1 MSEHT
6 SSPHQFVSISWI
18 YCKHNA
24 CYREAGREQNSDST
38 CRRSHLSLISLNCT
52 NSCRLPRELPHS
64 YDEMGWCPQC
74 KIRLNDMPSISCWSR
89 HHHLQRYFH
98 LSTVAAEEVGLW
110 KIAKCLN
117 SAITHAGCNMYSPMN
132 ADWVNQQIMGWL
144 RDHTREWNTS
154 FWKDI
159 SGQEKG
165 LDLTN
170 EQFSIIP
177 WFSITCQV
185 GDNRIPVNDWNSAEY
200 IDWVK
205 VSLAVLARCLTAH
218 TDNSKF
224 IKSVINSIFIASYH
238 SHSETMLQKL
248 QDALS
253 GINSIIHLIL
263 TYFMSHSMSKIP
275 EIHSLVH
282 YTK

>member
-1 MSEHT
+1 
-6 SSPHQFVSISWI
+6 
-18 YCKHNA
+18 
-24 CYREAGREQNSDST
+24 
-38 CRRSHLSLISLNCT
+38 
-52 NSCRLPRELPHS
+52 
-64 YDEMGWCPQC
+64 
-74 KIRLNDMPSISCWSR
+74 
-89 HHHLQRYFH
+89 
-98 LSTVAAEEVGLW
+98 
-110 KIAKCLN
+110 
-117 SAITHAGCNMYSPMN
+117 MN

-200 IDWVK
+200 IDLVK
-205 VSLAVLARCLTAH
+205 VWLAVLARCLTAH

-224 IKSVINSIFIASYH
+224 IKSVINYIFIASYH

-282 YTK
+282 FTKYIGEMGSANNSDSEISEVTHKSFIKNGYGSSSKVNYIQHMLW